1 VKVLFLSVTAGH
13 GHNQAAKAGM
23 ECLRARNIDCVM
35 LDTFEYIN
43 PVLSES
49 IARAYLIST
58 KFTPAVYG
66 KLYRLGEKLE
76 KSDDKLYIGKI
87 INSLL
92 SRKLIVF
99 LNEYDPDVIVCT
111 HIFSA
116 QIISHLKEK
125 GLPCK
130 TIGIITDFTIHP
142 FWEDTDLDYYVTAS
156 SLLNL
161 QAKKKGISLEK
172 IKPIGIP
179 ILPKFV
185 KKMEK
190 TEARRVLGI
199 DDKTTILIMSG
210 SMGYGSVDE
219 VIRKLDDMDMDFQI
233 VSVCGNNAGLK
244 KKIDL
249 LNVKK
254 KIFNYGFA
262 DNVDV
267 MMDASD
273 CILTKPGGLT
283 VSETLAKCIPMILI
297 NPIPGQEDRN
307 TEFLLNNGLAI
318 KTSGTFPV
326 DEAVYHLFNN
336 DVRRKHMIEMMQ
348 VVGKPNAAYE
358 LADLIIQQGERG
370 V

>member
-23 ECLRARNIDCVM
+23 ECLNARGIDCIM

-58 KFTPAVYG
+58 KFTPTVYG
-66 KLYRLGEKLE
+66 KLYQLAERLE
-76 KSDDKLYIGKI
+76 KSNDKLNIGKI

-92 SRKLIVF
+92 CKKLTVF
-99 LNEYDPDVIVCT
+99 LNDYDPDVIVCT

-116 QIISHLKEK
+116 QIISHLKVN

-142 FWEDTDLDYYVTAS
+142 FWEDTDLDYYITAS
-156 SLLNL
+156 SLLNF
-161 QAKKKGISLEK
+161 QARKKGIPLEK

-179 ILPKFV
+179 IHTKFAN
-185 KKMEK
+185 KMEK
-190 TEARRVLGI
+190 PEARKALGI
-199 DDKTTILIMSG
+199 EDKTTILVMSG

-219 VIRKLDDMDMDFQI
+219 VIKKLDDMDMDFQI
-233 VSVCGNNAGLK
+233 ISVCGNNVSLK
-244 KKIDL
+244 KKIDSL
-249 LNVKK
+249 DIKK
-254 KIFNYGFA
+254 KIYSYGFA

-283 VSETLAKCIPMILI
+283 VSECLAKCIPMVLI

-318 KTSGTFPV
+318 KTSKTFPV
-326 DEAVYHLFNN
+326 DEAIYYLFNN
-336 DVRRKHMIEMMQ
+336 DRRRHMIEMMREIS
-348 VVGKPNAAYE
+348 KPNAAYG
-358 LADLIIQQGERG
+358 LADIIEQQAKGG
-370 V
+370 I